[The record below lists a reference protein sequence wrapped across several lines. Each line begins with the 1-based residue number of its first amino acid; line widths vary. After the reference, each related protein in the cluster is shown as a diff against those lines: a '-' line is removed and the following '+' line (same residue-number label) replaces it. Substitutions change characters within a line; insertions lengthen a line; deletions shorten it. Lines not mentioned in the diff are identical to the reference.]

1 MSRIPFA
8 SRAHTS
14 CIILSNPH
22 SGRSSSSPPLP
33 SLQNLLP
40 LLLLLFTHC
49 PVIYRPNPICLS
61 LHLAAFPCCIHPS
74 QRTAAHPHHLTVHL
88 CCWWLLNGSRYLAVK
103 QLHIACSTGQYW
115 RRSRQWGGSAPNT
128 TTINAGGSLSLP
140 GPAHPPPLVVS
151 LIPLTHGFCHRCVVH
166 RNTSPL

>member
-1 MSRIPFA
+1 MPTRLA
-8 SRAHTS
+8 
-14 CIILSNPH
+14 
-22 SGRSSSSPPLP
+22 SSSATLTVAGLP
-33 SLQNLLP
+33 P
-40 LLLLLFTHC
+40 LLLFPPFRISFLFCYSSSHIVQSSIVPTPFVCPCTLL
-49 PVIYRPNPICLS
+49 LS
-61 LHLAAFPCCIHPS
+61 PAASTLAN
-74 QRTAAHPHHLTVHL
+74 AAHPHHLTVHL

-128 TTINAGGSLSLP
+128 TTVNAGGSLSLP